1 MPTYLSDEW
10 LRDAAAAVDA
20 DPGLQAQRVDPPL
33 VVQQVVTGHHPAIA
47 GAEVSGSPRGATVT
61 WHVVFGPDGVTWSS
75 GSAADPDVVLTCD
88 ADTAWDV
95 QRGALSA
102 QGAFMHGRLRLGG
115 DTRALLAHQPLLTA
129 LDDVLA
135 PLRARTTR

>member
-10 LRDAAAAVDA
+10 LREAAAAIDA
-20 DPGLQAQRVDPPL
+20 DPGLQTHRTDPPL
-33 VVQQVVTGHHPAIA
+33 VLQQVVTGHRLGDATGRPDGDAR
-47 GAEVSGSPRGATVT
+47 SATVT
-61 WHVVFGPDGVTWSS
+61 WHVVFGPDGVAWLP
-75 GSAADPDVVLTCD
+75 GPAADPDVVLTCD

-95 QRGALSA
+95 QRGVLSA

-135 PLRARTTR
+135 ELRARTTR